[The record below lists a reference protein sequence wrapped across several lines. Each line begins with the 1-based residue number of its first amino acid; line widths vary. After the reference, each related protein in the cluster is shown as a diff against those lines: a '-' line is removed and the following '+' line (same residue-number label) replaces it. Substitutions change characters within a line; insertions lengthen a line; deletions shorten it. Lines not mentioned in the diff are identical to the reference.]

1 VIKFVVDLLQVSG
14 FLRVLLFPPPIKLTR
29 HDITA
34 ILLKMAL
41 NTISLN
47 LNPMSFTKKPLVQQN
62 ILVVEQ

>member
-14 FLRVLLFPPPIKLTR
+14 FLRVLQFPPPIKLTR
-29 HDITA
+29 HDITE

>member
-34 ILLKMAL
+34 IIVENGVKYHKPKPEPDVLHKKAFSA
-41 NTISLN
+41 TKHF
-47 LNPMSFTKKPLVQQN
+47 SF
-62 ILVVEQ
+62 